1 MVLPVDSQK
10 NFDLYA
16 EFNRLSWWQRGV
28 SEFFSCIMT
37 LFCQNYEASLRSW
50 VGRFRKIES
59 TDKSK
64 ASELAKKVDAASDD
78 LKPKDTPASPPPPPH
93 SPKLSDVA
101 NKVDKASDDLK
112 PKDSPAS
119 PPPAGHAAKK
129 AKRRKEN
136 RIRLSAEVVDKAIPK
151 EKIKTVEDAKE
162 RVLNEFFFDEAN
174 LNAVRWIVNSQDS
187 QEHKITK
194 LFDLYI
200 QKNNYQI
207 TSPFTDELDVQVKI
221 REFVEVNIKS
231 IDVPRSLRPYPKDVE
246 AEVTSVFDVQGGM
259 LISYDTRGEGSCGLH
274 AILGNPQNGQFICN
288 AQDVRNAICD
298 KLLQGEQRERL
309 ELSLTNLFA
318 DFEFAP
324 SDYKSALKRYY
335 DEYHE
340 GYRSLSKDEQ
350 EARKNAFIKD
360 PRVINSFVY
369 KLRDIHVFLDQ
380 PELITV
386 ALMSKKR
393 LVLWQQGWGHDKDKM
408 VRGDIHGSEGEIV
421 HVLFS
426 RAHYE
431 RARFVEDLNP

>member
-28 SEFFSCIMT
+28 SKFFSSIMT

-59 TDKSK
+59 TDKSR

-78 LKPKDTPASPPPPPH
+78 LKPKDTPASPPPTPP

-101 NKVDKASDDLK
+101 NKVDTASDDLK
-112 PKDSPAS
+112 PKDTPAS
-119 PPPAGHAAKK
+119 PSSRTVPNKT
-129 AKRRKEN
+129 KRRKQ
-136 RIRLSAEVVDKAIPK
+136 RSISAEVIAKAPPK
-151 EKIKTVEDAKE
+151 EKVITVEDAKE

-194 LFDLYI
+194 LFDVYV
-200 QKNNYQI
+200 QKNNYLI

-231 IDVPRSLRPYPKDVE
+231 FDVPRSTRPYPKDVE
-246 AEVTSVFDVQGGM
+246 AGVTAVFDVQGGM
-259 LISYDTRGEGSCGLH
+259 LISYKTRDEGSCGFH

-288 AQDVRNAICD
+288 AQEERNAICD
-298 KLLQGEQRERL
+298 RLLKGEQREQL
-309 ELSLTNLFA
+309 EISLTNIFIN
-318 DFEFAP
+318 FQFAP
-324 SDYKSALKRYY
+324 SDYRSAVKRYY

-340 GYRSLSKDEQ
+340 GYRSLSNDEQ
-350 EARKNAFIKD
+350 KARLAAFIRD

-369 KLRDIHVFLDQ
+369 KLRDIKVFLDQ

-393 LVLWQQGWGHDKDKM
+393 LVLWQQGWYNDKDKM
-408 VRGDIHGSEGEIV
+408 VRSDIHGSEGEIV

-426 RAHYE
+426 HAHYE
-431 RARFVEDLNP
+431 RARFVEDLKP